1 MGLMAFDSRQERCVS
16 TSSHLETFCKGGQTM
31 GRPSGALFR
40 YLVISDLNGNAF
52 VMLMNAERN
61 QTKI

>member
-1 MGLMAFDSRQERCVS
+1 
-16 TSSHLETFCKGGQTM
+16 M